1 MENLKKSIN
10 NKKIAVIGA
19 GLSGIAASNLAY
31 YLGAKV
37 ILIDSNKNFNN
48 KNIPKNIKIY
58 LGDFP
63 KEILDCELV
72 VISPGIN
79 CSKNKSIKE
88 IESKNIPIIS
98 EIEFA
103 SWFTK
108 GKVIGI
114 TGSNGKS
121 TVVSLLGEI
130 TKSKFSNAFIGG
142 NIGIPFSKNVLHE
155 LKKNKNNV
163 IHILEISSYQLE
175 RIFFFKPDISCIL
188 NISKDHLN
196 RYNSFKEY
204 YETKFKIFNKNKL
217 FFNKDD
223 KILNQNFSTKKH
235 AIGFSIKS
243 DNIYKIEDGKLID
256 RTNNQSIIISK
267 INLRGNHNLENII
280 AVLNMSRELNININ
294 NSKNIIYNFKPLKH
308 RMEVINTKPLIIND
322 SKSTNLNSTKVAIQS
337 FKDDIVLILGG
348 YSNEKLDKK
357 ELIKTVNKIKIK
369 NIICYGQI
377 GKKINLEIKKY
388 KKCIYIKDFKEAV
401 NHCITQLNNKQTLL
415 FSPGFKSFDQ
425 FTNFEERGIEFTK
438 QIKKY
443 NI

>member
-142 NIGIPFSKNVLHE
+142 NIGIPFSENVLHE

-204 YETKFKIFNKNKL
+204 YETKFKIFNKNKF

-223 KILNQNFSTKKH
+223 KILNQNFSTKKN

-256 RTNNQSIIISK
+256 RTNNQSIILSK

-401 NHCITQLNNKQTLL
+401 NHCITKLNNKQTLL